1 MIMFRTNNASEKI
14 LCVSRHLHHQIA
26 QENTKKKKKIP
37 QTLILQGLGF
47 IILGFIIY
55 IIN

>member
-1 MIMFRTNNASEKI
+1 MIMFRTNHASEKI
-14 LCVSRHLHHQIA
+14 LRVSRHLHHQIA
-26 QENTKKKKKIP
+26 QENTKKIP